1 MFRKTVSY
9 NNGSGRWNYKRR
21 YISNQIIRKGIK
33 NAKHLLILIFTYERI
48 ILTITPHFFGTTTY
62 FFGTTQHFFGTTK
75 GDLIGWQRRPV
86 LRAYV

>member
-33 NAKHLLILIFTYERI
+33 NAKHLLILILTYERI
-48 ILTITPHFFGTTTY
+48 FLTITLHFFGTTAY
-62 FFGTTQHFFGTTK
+62 F
-75 GDLIGWQRRPV
+75 LARPNIFLV
-86 LRAYV
+86 RPREI